1 MKRLEQEYK
10 WQVPSKT
17 FFKVFR
23 KAFCQGTKVS
33 NIVRYSITDRYFD
46 DKACTLSRAQSALR
60 LRKSNKQYELTLKT
74 KGKSKAGLASR
85 CELTLKIP
93 AQTAQCALKEFKN
106 LALNNIKK
114 IKDLHLLFTIKNK
127 RQALDIKTA
136 DFSAQAVFDDCNICT
151 PKKTIKLYE
160 IELEFS
166 EGNFADFKK
175 FCKQVSVQTKVE
187 PCGISKVATAVA
199 NL

>member
-10 WQVPSKT
+10 WQVPSKA

-23 KAFCQGTKVS
+23 KAFSYETDIS

-46 DKACTLSRAQSALR
+46 NKALTLSRAQSALR

-85 CELTLKIP
+85 SELTLYIQAK
-93 AQTAQCALKEFKN
+93 TAQSALKEFKT
-106 LALNNIKK
+106 LAFKNIKG
-114 IKDLHLLFTIKNK
+114 IKDLHPLFTIKNK
-127 RQALDIKTA
+127 RQAFDIKTKT
-136 DFSAQAVFDDCNICT
+136 FSAQAVFDDCNVCT

-160 IELEFS
+160 IELEFAK
-166 EGNFADFKK
+166 GTFADFKK
-175 FCKQVSVQTKVE
+175 FCKQVSTETKIE

>member
-10 WQVPSKT
+10 WQVPCKA
-17 FFKVFR
+17 FFKLFR
-23 KAFCQGTKVS
+23 KVFCQGTDVS

-46 DKACTLSRAQSALR
+46 DKSYALSRAQSALR

-85 CELTLKIP
+85 SELTLKIK
-93 AQTAQCALKEFKN
+93 AKTAQGALKEFKT
-106 LALNNIKK
+106 LALENIKE
-114 IKDLHLLFTIKNK
+114 IKDLQSLFIIKNK
-127 RQALDIKTA
+127 RQAFDIKTKT
-136 DFSAQAVFDDCNICT
+136 FSAQAVFDDCNICT
-151 PKKTIKLYE
+151 TKKIIKLYE
-160 IELEFS
+160 IELEFF
-166 EGNFADFKK
+166 EGSFNDFKK
-175 FCKQVSVQTKVE
+175 FCQKVSLETKVE

>member
-10 WQVPSKT
+10 WQVPCKA
-17 FFKVFR
+17 FFKLFR
-23 KAFCQGTKVS
+23 KAFCGGTKVD
-33 NIVRYSITDRYFD
+33 NIVRYSITDKYFD
-46 DKACTLSRAQSALR
+46 DNSCTLSRAQSALR

-74 KGKSKAGLASR
+74 KGKSKDGLASR
-85 CELTLKIP
+85 SELTLKIS
-93 AQTAQCALKEFKN
+93 AKTAQSALKEFKT
-106 LALNNIKK
+106 LALKNIKK

-127 RQALDIKTA
+127 RQAFDIKTKT
-136 DFSAQAVFDDCNICT
+136 FTAQAVFDDCNICT
-151 PKKTIKLYE
+151 SKKTIKLYE

-166 EGNFADFKK
+166 EGNFNDFKK

-187 PCGISKVATAVA
+187 PCAISKVATAVA

>member
-10 WQVPSKT
+10 WQVPCKA

-23 KAFCQGTKVS
+23 KAFSQGTDVS

-46 DKACTLSRAQSALR
+46 DNSFALSRAKSALR

-74 KGKSKAGLASR
+74 NGKNKNGLASR
-85 CELTLKIP
+85 SELTLKIK
-93 AQTAQCALKEFKN
+93 AKTAQGALKEFKT
-106 LALNNIKK
+106 LATENIKG
-114 IKDLHLLFTIKNK
+114 IKDLHSLFIIKNK
-127 RQALDIKTA
+127 RQAFDIKTKT
-136 DFSAQAVFDDCNICT
+136 FSAQAVFDDCNICT
-151 PKKTIKLYE
+151 TKKTIKLYE
-160 IELEFS
+160 IELEFF
-166 EGNFADFKK
+166 EGSFNDFKK
-175 FCKQVSVQTKVE
+175 FCQKVSLETKVE

>member
-10 WQVPSKT
+10 WQVPCKA

-23 KAFCQGTKVS
+23 KAFSQGTDVS

-46 DKACTLSRAQSALR
+46 DNSFALSRAKSALR

-74 KGKSKAGLASR
+74 NGKNKNGLASR
-85 CELTLKIP
+85 SELTLKIK
-93 AQTAQCALKEFKN
+93 AKTAQGALKEFKT
-106 LALNNIKK
+106 LATENIKG
-114 IKDLHLLFTIKNK
+114 IKDLHSLFIIKNK
-127 RQALDIKTA
+127 RQACDIKTKT
-136 DFSAQAVFDDCNICT
+136 FSAQAVFDDCNICT
-151 PKKTIKLYE
+151 TKKTIKLYE
-160 IELEFS
+160 IELEFF
-166 EGNFADFKK
+166 EGSFNDFKK
-175 FCKQVSVQTKVE
+175 FCQKVSLETKVE